1 MQPGTVT
8 EKVLDRCVEWAVT
21 QMLDYFHPFKQFEAL
36 NLTRCH
42 KLTDLSVVEIVRSMP
57 YITDL
62 TLVVRVS
69 PRACCSERACGA
81 TVCISLTYFPHLG
94 VDDLGT
100 ACSHF
105 AILFFRESAD
115 DSTLPGC
122 D

>member
-8 EKVLDRCVEWAVT
+8 DKVLDRCVEWAVT
-21 QMLDYFHPFKQFEAL
+21 QMLDYFHPFKQLDAL

-69 PRACCSERACGA
+69 PRALY
-81 TVCISLTYFPHLG
+81 VCICLICLICTRALSQQHARGDTRTTR
-94 VDDLGT
+94 VR
-100 ACSHF
+100 SV
-105 AILFFRESAD
+105 R
-115 DSTLPGC
+115 
-122 D
+122 